1 MVLNLT
7 IWILL
12 GDALGIIARDVLID
26 ALHLEQNTHHHHAR
40 VPNTV
45 VVGVADETG

>member
-1 MVLNLT
+1 MILNLT

-26 ALHLEQNTHHHHAR
+26 ALHLEQNTHHDHAR